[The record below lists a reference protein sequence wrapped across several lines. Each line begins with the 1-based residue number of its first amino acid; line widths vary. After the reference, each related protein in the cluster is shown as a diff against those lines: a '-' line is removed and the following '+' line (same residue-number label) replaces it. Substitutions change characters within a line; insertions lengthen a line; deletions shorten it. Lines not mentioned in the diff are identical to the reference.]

1 MDPVPT
7 AGPSLA
13 GAAGTVIQ
21 VDGAE
26 APSEALGAEAGETVD
41 AVQAC
46 GAVSTRP
53 HQTVIHVHFAAG
65 THKARQ
71 AAAGEVEGKALV
83 VLALP
88 AVPAWGAGGGG
99 GEGVLSTATCRVD
112 QVDIRIPATTTPL

>member
-13 GAAGTVIQ
+13 GVAGTVIQ

-41 AVQAC
+41 AVQAR

-53 HQTVIHVHFAAG
+53 H
-65 THKARQ
+65 
-71 AAAGEVEGKALV
+71 
-83 VLALP
+83 
-88 AVPAWGAGGGG
+88 
-99 GEGVLSTATCRVD
+99 
-112 QVDIRIPATTTPL
+112 